1 MLLALLGLLDV
12 TVESVTHSTRRIT
25 QSIHSIPFPTK
36 MTYWLLAD
44 PVCVCLCLAQL
55 LSRSLSPRLVRIGSY
70 APINNLAVQNPFTR
84 VSFTALFYCLHNAVN
99 QCRFKPIIFIIPYA
113 SSSISHLFVPGLI
126 YVSGLSDTHA
136 RCITVTMALYYHS
149 SRPALTTLTI
159 IVLIAC
165 KLA

>member
-1 MLLALLGLLDV
+1 M

-99 QCRFKPIIFIIPYA
+99 QCRFKPIISIIPYA

-136 RCITVTMALYYHS
+136 LCITVTMALYYHS